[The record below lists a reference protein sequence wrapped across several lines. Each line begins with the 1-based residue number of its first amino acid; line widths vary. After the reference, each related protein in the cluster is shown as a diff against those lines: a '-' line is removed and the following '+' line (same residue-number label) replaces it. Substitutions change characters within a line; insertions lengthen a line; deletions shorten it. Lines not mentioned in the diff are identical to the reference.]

1 MLFYILMSASDDEET
16 QIKGIVFLFFN
27 MRPNPVEVDW
37 EVGWKLPPLLT
48 KLPVR
53 VVAGHLCYDDCI
65 VPPLI
70 SAIRNVS
77 SLPFEQPYL
86 LLQRFSTTKN
96 FVYLF
101 HPLPGMW
108 QIFETALPS
117 SPRKSGRSS
126 IHFNDFWHSGR

>member
-1 MLFYILMSASDDEET
+1 MRMLFYILMRASDDEET

-53 VVAGHLCYDDCI
+53 VVAGHLCHDDYI
-65 VPPLI
+65 VRPLI
-70 SAIRNVS
+70 SVIRNVS
-77 SLPFEQPYL
+77 SLLSNHICYFSVFRL
-86 LLQRFSTTKN
+86 LKTSF
-96 FVYLF
+96 YLF
-101 HPLPGMW
+101 HLPGMW